1 MCNGGWLGSLTPNST
16 TLQLWNLRPV
26 PEPLNFIFY
35 NHKMALIVINL
46 VLRAITEHGS
56 VHMCTAFKIV
66 TCTQLTFK
74 KLLLGLASSQLIQT
88 RYALRG
94 PLPF

>member
-1 MCNGGWLGSLTPNST
+1 MCSGWWLGSLTPNST
-16 TLQLWNLRPV
+16 TLQLWNPMPV

-46 VLRAITEHGS
+46 VLRAIIEHRS
-56 VHMCTAFKIV
+56 LNICKAFKIV